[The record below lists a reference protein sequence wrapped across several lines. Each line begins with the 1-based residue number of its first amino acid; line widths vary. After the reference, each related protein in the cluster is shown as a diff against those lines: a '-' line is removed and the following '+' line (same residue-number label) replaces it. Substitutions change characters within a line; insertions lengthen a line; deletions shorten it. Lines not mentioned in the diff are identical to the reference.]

1 MKNAHD
7 ELAAQ
12 FGTAN
17 LDELAGKR
25 SSEDRATAFN
35 RVEQGMLLG
44 QIPSNV
50 DLVETDEFWGDT
62 EFIGEPPSE
71 KSQLIPNQ
79 QRIRQEAQKLRH
91 AAEVALEEGYEPRAV
106 QHRAEPAP
114 DAEQAWDGFAQR
126 HPALARDRSAAEAAA
141 MQLAD
146 SGARFSSMT
155 EFYDALA
162 TRLSNEDD
170 GRAVGFDTNR
180 SGAVTRPKPTAA
192 QSDMVSELAEGQL
205 RTGWH

>member
-12 FGTAN
+12 FGTAT

-25 SSEDRATAFN
+25 SSEDRATAFD
-35 RVEQGMLLG
+35 RVERGMLLG
-44 QIPSNV
+44 QIPSNI
-50 DLVETDEFWGDT
+50 DLVETDDFWGDP
-62 EFIGEPPSE
+62 EFIGAPSRE

-79 QRIRQEAQKLRH
+79 QRIRSEAQRLRS
-91 AAEVALEEGYEPRAV
+91 AAEVALEEGYEPPAS
-106 QHRAEPAP
+106 QQRAEPES
-114 DAEQAWDGFAQR
+114 DAEQAWSGFAQR

-141 MQLAD
+141 TQLAD
-146 SGARFSSMT
+146 SGARFSSMS

-162 TRLSNEDD
+162 TRLSNEDE

-180 SGAVTRPKPTAA
+180 SGAVARPKPTAV
-192 QSDMVSELAEGQL
+192 QSDMASELAESQ
-205 RTGWH
+205 RRAGWH